1 MSDPG
6 ICEAQVPPVVPNI
19 ADTVQSCDLI
29 DTESDSGIESM
40 NSLSPQDSPAPA
52 HMITVPG
59 GALMS
64 PAAPVSSPP
73 SSPPTPSS
81 LHLPP
86 PPPLTPATSMQL
98 KSKFI
103 PASNSSLSLSSIH
116 AMLPDTPLD
125 IRDLDIAASTQ
136 ESQTGRD
143 PALDNNSSYLS
154 DIKLVPEYLDSGEM
168 MAVPPLLIKKDNT
181 DPKAGASKK
190 DIIKKPS
197 LLSCLLSIPP
207 VETKA
212 AKQLSSLLSQQLTN
226 SQMKTKHASPVDI
239 VNFINSSKLV
249 SDAAGITFDSFKQK
263 DNGRLETELNLVPS
277 LENELMGIKYNMDT
291 DGPGPAPHHPSVET
305 QMRKKLIIN
314 KRKKEL
320 INVTGRI

>member
-6 ICEAQVPPVVPNI
+6 ICEAQVPAVVPNI

-64 PAAPVSSPP
+64 PAPVSSPP

-81 LHLPP
+81 TILLPP
-86 PPPLTPATSMQL
+86 SATTMHL
-98 KSKFI
+98 KSNFI
-103 PASNSSLSLSSIH
+103 PAPNCSLSLSSIH

-125 IRDLDIAASTQ
+125 IKDLDITSSTQ
-136 ESQTGRD
+136 ESHTSRA

-212 AKQLSSLLSQQLTN
+212 AKQLSSLLSQQLSN
-226 SQMKTKHASPVDI
+226 SEMKTKHASQVDI

-277 LENELMGIKYNMDT
+277 LENELMGIKYTLDT
-291 DGPGPAPHHPSVET
+291 DTLVDTAGAIET
-305 QMRKKLIIN
+305 HQRKKLIIN

-320 INVTGRI
+320 INLTGWD